1 MMKKLFIGSLA
12 TTLLISGAV
21 GIHAYAQEDDGKL
34 ESKQFSSI
42 TNSLISE
49 KEAITIANKQVNGEV
64 IKIELD
70 SDDGRYEYDLDLRNT
85 KGDYDITIDAT
96 TGKVLE
102 LDLDD
107 NNDDDKKDFAKATST
122 KTLISE
128 KEAIAIA
135 KKQVNGE
142 VTEIELDED
151 DNRYEYEIELRTKK
165 GEADITIDATTG
177 NVLELDFDDNGDD
190 D

>member
-1 MMKKLFIGSLA
+1 MMKKFIIGSLA

-21 GIHAYAQEDDGKL
+21 GIHAYAQENDGKL
-34 ESKQFSSI
+34 VSKPLDDVTKTF
-42 TNSLISE
+42 ISE
-49 KEAITIANKQVNGEV
+49 KEAIAIAKKQVNGEV

-70 SDDGRYEYDLDLRNT
+70 SDDGRYEYDLDLRDD
-85 KGDYDITIDAT
+85 KGYYDITIDAT

-107 NNDDDKKDFAKATST
+107 DDDKDYVKATST
-122 KTLISE
+122 KSLITE

-135 KKQVNGE
+135 KKQVDGK

-151 DNRYEYEIELRTKK
+151 DNRFEYEIEIRTNK

-177 NVLELDFDDNGDD
+177 EVLELDIDND
-190 D
+190 